1 VKTPLELGPD
11 VVQRLLPHRRPFLM
25 VDRVE
30 AWEDGPTP
38 TLWAAR
44 HVSSN
49 EPVFEGHFPGLH
61 LWPGVYTIEGL
72 LQAGNLLHIL
82 HVARETT
89 RAEGHEPDL
98 VFDALR
104 NLELGYRLQ
113 PGYQPALTERF
124 ARLLG
129 EAPDPISRG
138 GLAGAVDVK
147 LLQPV
152 FAGQRL
158 DYRVTLSRVVDHLHR
173 FDVEASVSGR
183 TVAKGT
189 LTSSRGG
196 LHLPTV
202 RRP

>member
-1 VKTPLELGPD
+1 MKTTLDLGPD

-30 AWEDGPTP
+30 AFEDGPQP

-44 HVSSN
+44 HISSN
-49 EPVFEGHFPGLH
+49 EPVFEGHFPELH

-72 LQAGNLLHIL
+72 LQASNLLHIL
-82 HVARETT
+82 HVARETA
-89 RAEGHEPDL
+89 RAEGHAPDD
-98 VFDALR
+98 VCAALR

-113 PGYQPALTERF
+113 PGYQPELTARF
-124 ARLLG
+124 SRLLG
-129 EAPDPISRG
+129 DTPDPISRG

-158 DYRVTLSRVVDHLHR
+158 DYRVTLARVVEHLQR
-173 FDVEASVSGR
+173 FDVEASVAGR
-183 TVAKGT
+183 LVAKGT
-189 LTSSRGG
+189 LTSSRGA
-196 LHLPTV
+196 LHLPTT